1 VQVVEVLAPEKEAL
15 VLKEMVRQIKRERYS
30 SSEKGKKSRK
40 RYMKRVR
47 KQNDVNR
54 KRIRL
59 LQASKPKVW
68 EEVVKRFTTP
78 ISQEDVERFSNV

>member
-1 VQVVEVLAPEKEAL
+1 MLTPEKEAL
-15 VLKEMVRQIKRERYS
+15 ILKEMVRQVRRERYS

-40 RYMKRVR
+40 HYMKKVR

-54 KRIRL
+54 KRIRV
-59 LQASKPKVW
+59 LQTSKPKIW

-78 ISQEDVERFSNV
+78 LSQEDVERLSNE